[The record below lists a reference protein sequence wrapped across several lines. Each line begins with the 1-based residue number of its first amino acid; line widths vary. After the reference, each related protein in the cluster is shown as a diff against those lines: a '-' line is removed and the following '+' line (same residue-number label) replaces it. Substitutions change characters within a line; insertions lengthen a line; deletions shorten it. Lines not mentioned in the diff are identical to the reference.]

1 MSKEEIRTIRRNVGQ
16 RVDKFL
22 NRWIS
27 RKLTVF
33 LVASFALFNGN
44 LESNDWVIVANM
56 YIAIQG
62 ITDIA
67 ERLYKAKFGN

>member
-1 MSKEEIRTIRRNVGQ
+1 MSKEEIKTIRRNVGQ
-16 RVDKFL
+16 RIDKFL

-33 LVASFALFNGN
+33 LVASFGLFGGN
-44 LESNDWVIVANM
+44 LESNDWVIVASM

-62 ITDIA
+62 ATEIA
-67 ERLYKAKFGN
+67 EKLFKARFGN

>member
-16 RVDKFL
+16 RIDKFL

-33 LVASFALFNGN
+33 LIASFGLFSGN
-44 LESNDWVIVANM
+44 LESNDWVIVATM

-62 ITDIA
+62 ITEIS
-67 ERLYKAKFGN
+67 EKLYKAKFGN